1 MLRRNQNT
9 HAFQMLETNKHRKAL
24 KSNGQEKG
32 NIIDQLGS
40 IIVMAFVF
48 AMILAF
54 AAYGKIVLMKLAV
67 NNTAKEYLYK
77 MEQNGYMSD
86 DDQKEMTAKLEERGI
101 TVQEDGFTGTTS
113 SQVPYGDQVVLMC
126 KVEFTNPLYSVFK
139 EGSYIV
145 IPGFPDKLTY
155 DVSLSATSKW

>member
-1 MLRRNQNT
+1 MLR
-9 HAFQMLETNKHRKAL
+9 ENKVARV
-24 KSNGQEKG
+24 SRDEKG

-54 AAYGKIVLMKLAV
+54 ASYGKIVLMKLTV

-77 MEQNGYMSD
+77 MEQNGYMTENDRDAMS
-86 DDQKEMTAKLEERGI
+86 EKLAEYGI
-101 TVQEDGFTGTTS
+101 TVVDEYAGTTK
-113 SQVPYGDQVVLMC
+113 SQVPYGDQVKLMC
-126 KVEFTNPLYSVFK
+126 EVEFTNPMYSVFK

-145 IPGFPDKLTY
+145 IPGFPEKLSY
-155 DVSLSATSKW
+155 NVSLTATSKW